1 MALWEVLPGGRIK
14 RFQNRQ
20 VRHHCRKRRRGRPAI
35 GKGLCYRVNVA
46 RAQRHYLA
54 AQLRQLSYDASSL
67 DDFALVVPSSR
78 LWW

>member
-1 MALWEVLPGGRIK
+1 MAVWEALLGGRLK

-20 VRHHCRKRRRGRPAI
+20 VRHHCSKRRRGRPAV

-46 RAQRHYLA
+46 RAQRHYLE
-54 AQLRQLSYDASSL
+54 AQLRRLSYDDSSL
-67 DDFALVVPSSR
+67 EDFALVIPASS

>member
-1 MALWEVLPGGRIK
+1 MAVWEVLPGGRIK

-20 VRHHCRKRRRGRPAI
+20 VRHHCSKRQGGRPAI

-46 RAQRHYLA
+46 RAQRHYLE
-54 AQLRQLSYDASSL
+54 AQIRQLGYDESSL
-67 DDFALVVPSSR
+67 EEFALVVPGTS